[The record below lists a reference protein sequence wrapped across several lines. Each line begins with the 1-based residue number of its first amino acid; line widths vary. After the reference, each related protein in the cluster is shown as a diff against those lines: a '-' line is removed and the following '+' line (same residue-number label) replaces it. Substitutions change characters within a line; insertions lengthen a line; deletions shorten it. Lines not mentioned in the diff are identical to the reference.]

1 MVEEDFNDW
10 GKFIDLFYSDFKDR
24 RLAAVKKNHIFSCCD
39 SLSWRGHQFMVRER
53 ESDLLEHTVVEMKAI
68 KTGFYER
75 FGFKDGRYNLVDYL
89 YDKKKKLKDAIAAQ
103 PCIIRAAM
111 SDQLQQIEAPGINI
125 YKQVEMYTK
134 YLPIVPEEHWGD
146 ELYVK
151 PSDEIIEA
159 TKDKSRR
166 R

>member
-1 MVEEDFNDW
+1 MIGVNSLTCFTVISKTE
-10 GKFIDLFYSDFKDR
+10 GQPLLKRI
-24 RLAAVKKNHIFSCCD
+24 IFLVATTHSVGGGTN
-39 SLSWRGHQFMVRER
+39 SWLGYGVR
-53 ESDLLEHTVVEMKAI
+53 ESDLPEHTVVEMKAI

-89 YDKKKKLKDAIAAQ
+89 YDKKKKLKDAIAAR

-134 YLPIVPEEHWGD
+134 YLPVVPEEHWGD
-146 ELYVK
+146 ELCVK

-159 TKDKSRR
+159 TKDESRR